1 MTSKISF
8 FKSMIQDLKHRVW
21 QVALSC
27 LGSMLAMPILYL
39 LYQQNWNERIAN
51 RMFDVDFDVVLFKT
65 ERITECFKSA
75 FLISGG
81 LIAGVG
87 AILVGIFGF
96 YYVFS
101 KKMMDQYHSIPIKRK
116 ELFLVHYINGFL
128 IWFVP
133 MIVSALISGFLS
145 MLFLQDIVLWATA
158 MAMLFETVLGLLV
171 AFLLI
176 YHVTIVAVMLSGN
189 IINTLV
195 GGSILSFGVIAVT
208 GMYELFAGGNFST
221 YYSTY
226 DLVLEK
232 TIWASP
238 IPSAI
243 YQLLMTGNGEY
254 KTFLVVMNFVMIA
267 VMWLAAFLLYIKR
280 PSELAEQG
288 LKIKSVQIVFKT
300 ICTLL
305 AGLSGWGIFEL
316 IGQGLGWRIF
326 GAILIGTLCY
336 GILDI
341 IFHMDFKAFFAHKI
355 QMGIS
360 VLLAIFIGLA
370 FNADWF
376 GYDAYLPRKDK
387 IAEMGI
393 SISGYTNL
401 GNYYVHNGK
410 WTERNR
416 LNDMEYTEQEVIYA
430 FLQEMVSEELKEA
443 LLEEDYTFGPYTGR
457 TARVNVRVT
466 KKDGS
471 TYYRN
476 YYINATDEE
485 VLMPILTSEAYL
497 ETNVL
502 IPDEVFED
510 LEQNNEETSDNRLRL
525 DYFKDN
531 KEVYDTEIIKA
542 LFEAYNE
549 DLKENPNVYF
559 YQDSKVSC
567 VMDFYG
573 FDKEA
578 DRSYYLTLDVF
589 ESMPRTNE
597 VLEQYGYDFSQTVP
611 TAEELQYVEIV
622 LYNQEGKNVKQMLG
636 LEPLSPVE
644 DVENEE
650 KAEVTEVITT
660 GIVET
665 KEMVSYAY
673 DKNYKARIL
682 DKNEIEEVLSVLT
695 YQQPNGWGVFGKTNM
710 VSGEVRLAYENGDL
724 YHVELNMGVFPEKYV
739 PYFEL
744 ESDY

>member
-8 FKSMIQDLKHRVW
+8 FKCMIQDLKHRVW
-21 QVALSC
+21 QIALSC
-27 LGSMLAMPILYL
+27 LGSMLAMPVLYL

-51 RMFDVDFDVVLFKT
+51 RIVDLDFDVVAYKT
-65 ERITECFKSA
+65 QRITECFKPA
-75 FLISGG
+75 FLITGG
-81 LIAGVG
+81 IIACVG

-133 MIVSALISGFLS
+133 MIVSALISGFFS
-145 MLFLQDIVLWATA
+145 MFFLQDVVLWATS
-158 MAMLFETVLGLLV
+158 MAMLFETVFSLV
-171 AFLLI
+171 IAFLLV

-195 GGSILSFGVIAVT
+195 GGAILSFGVIAST
-208 GMYELFAGGNFST
+208 GMYELFAGANFST

-243 YQLLMTGNGEY
+243 YQLLMTGNDEY
-254 KTFLVVMNFVMIA
+254 KTFLVIMNLVMIV
-267 VMWLAAFLLYIKR
+267 VMWIAAFLLYIKR

-288 LKIKSVQIVFKT
+288 MKIKPVQIVFKT
-300 ICTLL
+300 LCTLL
-305 AGLSGWGIFEL
+305 AGLAGWGIFEI

-326 GAILIGTLCY
+326 GAILIGGLCY

-341 IFHMDFKAFFAHKI
+341 IFHMDFKSFFAHKV

-360 VLLAIFIGLA
+360 VLVAIFIGMA

-376 GYDAYLPRKDK
+376 GYDTYVPHKSK
-387 IAEMGI
+387 IAEIGI
-393 SISGYTNL
+393 SINGYTNL
-401 GNYYVHNGK
+401 GNYYVHDGK

-416 LNDMEYTEQEVIYA
+416 LDDMEYNDQEAIYA

-443 LLEEDYTFGPYTGR
+443 FVEEEYEFGPYTGR
-457 TARVNVRVT
+457 TSSVNVRVT
-466 KKDGS
+466 KKDGN

-485 VLMPILTSEAYL
+485 ILMPLLTSEAYL

-502 IPDEVFED
+502 IPNEVFED
-510 LEQNNEETSDNRLRL
+510 LEQNDENTPDNRLRL
-525 DYFKDN
+525 DYFRDHE
-531 KEVYDTEIIKA
+531 EVYDPEIIKA
-542 LFEAYNE
+542 FFEAYNE
-549 DLKENPNVYF
+549 DLKENPSVYF
-559 YQDSKVSC
+559 SQDSKVSC

-573 FDKEA
+573 FDEEA
-578 DRSYYLTLDVF
+578 DRSYYLTLDVY

-597 VLEQYGYDFSQTVP
+597 VLKQYGYDFSQSVP

-622 LYNQEGKNVKQMLG
+622 LYHQEGQNVKQMLG
-636 LEPLSPVE
+636 LEPFSTVE
-644 DVENEE
+644 DVENKE
-650 KAEVTEVITT
+650 KAEVTEVTT
-660 GIVET
+660 VGIVET

-695 YQQPNGWGVFGKTNM
+695 YEQPNRWGVFGKTNM

-724 YHVELNMGVFPEKYV
+724 YHVELNAGVLPEKYV